1 MHIEEDKL
9 NGKDIFSKR
18 EFKKQQ
24 EMLVKQIAAP
34 NFAQRKEKKVKS
46 EQDELTSIKMRLRGE
61 YNKKIQ
67 EK

>member
-18 EFKKQQ
+18 EFKKRQ
-24 EMLVKQIAAP
+24 EMLVKQVAAP

-46 EQDELTSIKMRLRGE
+46 EQDELTTIKMRLRGE